1 MLPACYFRGKIYL
14 NYIRMKKYIITLAL
28 AITACAAP
36 RAMEIESIKFDGEAD
51 LNGWYIS
58 PSNCA
63 IISEGVLQIT
73 NTVRSEKSRA
83 EIVKDLPINKVAG
96 RRIYASAELAQ
107 DLTPSVSKWGGKI
120 FLIEGGSNRFYVYAG
135 KYIAPGKS
143 GWEKVSFFTDV
154 PLDSK
159 FLKIH
164 LGVES
169 SSGKAMFK
177 NLKISSQDILAE
189 FSKIANIGFAQK
201 DYELKAFKA
210 FTPAGVGYNAS
221 EFDTSETEFA
231 KVPFSIRDFHRN
243 GDKFAVA
250 LKSALFPSGL
260 ERAETE
266 FAGIEASGK
275 FLYVLH
281 FVSNSKDG
289 DKIGTLEIE
298 GAGGKKAA
306 FPMEAGKNVFDYA
319 RASANADC
327 ISVAPWQKFGQT
339 YTACVSKFPIPD
351 GFGNIAKLAFTPES
365 GAATW
370 VLLGANISERDVV
383 FPKTW
388 NYTTR
393 ADDVWKPMPEKYAPP
408 AAPGSVLDLTSINP
422 KETAG
427 DRGRVIINKKGRL
440 AFEKSPD
447 IPVKFL
453 IHIGGDFKEMS
464 NQKEAAAYAA
474 KLRQNGYN
482 MVRLSPDR
490 DLMRGAKA
498 DGELNEK
505 TLDLFFYY
513 ISELKK
519 NGIYI
524 EFDAMASGIGYSVG
538 DSWDPREK
546 RNFKYSIYSDDK
558 VKKNWVTGTKKI
570 LTTVNPYTG
579 TKLAEDPQLALVI
592 GFNEL
597 EFGLS
602 KHGTYTELRE
612 EWIKFLKR
620 KYRNDFQKLSEA
632 WKDNIPGGAADFD
645 SLPAFDRSEGNKLN
659 QRSRDINEFITKLE
673 RDMLKW
679 FKRQF
684 RAMGF
689 EGPVTNFNM
698 GKSMRNILSRK
709 NADYVAMNNYHAHPS
724 NFIDMGSRISQQSSV
739 GEGINISRAFA
750 ATKEHGVPYVITEHG
765 HVFWNKYRY
774 EQGFA
779 TGAHSALQGF
789 DGITCF
795 ANPVTAKDTPPA
807 VYPFNNA
814 PDVTI
819 RSQEFLTALMFL
831 RGDVAESEYEAVIKI
846 NEKDIYKSDSYEY
859 GMDARQSRLSLL
871 TKMSVESS
879 PRYKPAEN
887 EIAFDRLGGSSLIL
901 HKAYGNIADTQHSDF
916 DLTSAVE
923 EMRKRG
929 MLSKSNR
936 TDVSKGIFESSTE
949 EIYIDTPRK
958 YMTVNTPRLQG
969 MSAPA
974 GETAKLSDFEVIYTQ
989 RNSNV
994 TIAAVDGL
1002 KPIKEARRFALV
1014 ISPNSLNSEMS
1025 FTDEDMV
1032 SLINI
1037 GKPPMLVETGKY
1049 KVALSTPHWK
1059 QMRLWALNMDGSR
1072 LQELPL
1078 KKSDGRIEA
1087 EIDTSKLPI
1096 PCVFFELSA
1105 M

>member
-14 NYIRMKKYIITLAL
+14 NYIRMKKYIITLVL

-393 ADDVWKPMPEKYAPP
+393 AGDVWKPMPEKYAPP

>member
-298 GAGGKKAA
+298 SAGGKKAA
-306 FPMEAGKNVFDYA
+306 FPIEAGKNVFDYA

-370 VLLGANISERDVV
+370 VLLGANISERDVA

-408 AAPGSVLDLTSINP
+408 AAPGSVLDLTSLNP

-453 IHIGGDFKEMS
+453 IHIGGDFKGMS

-750 ATKEHGVPYVITEHG
+750 ATKEHGVPYVISEHG

-1037 GKPPMLVETGKY
+1037 GKPPVLVETGKY